1 MLYSNWDN
9 IIEIQGVKIMKIYSK
24 FDYTKSPR
32 KQVTTT
38 INKDLHKKFK
48 SLSIQCD
55 QPTSKMYDVL
65 LMQLFEGDNEDK
77 INEFINNVK
86 NYR

>member
-1 MLYSNWDN
+1 M
-9 IIEIQGVKIMKIYSK
+9 QIYSK

-32 KQVTTT
+32 KQITTT

-48 SLSIQCD
+48 QLSNDID

-65 LMQLFEGDNEDK
+65 LMQLFEGDESK
-77 INEFINNVK
+77 IQEFVIKIK